1 MVKTVRRDRRAPMD
15 RLGEDKGKKGEA
27 KKNEE
32 RGDTAVRAIDVYK
45 ALIDD
50 LEKKDKATIE
60 AALKEMKKYLT
71 PLDLEEVRDAITE
84 RMPFLKNADVRLSE
98 DKDAVRITILSDGI
112 GRMGLR
118 KLQDIVQDYNPQY
131 TIHAVYP
138 VLHESKFIIEFTLSA

>member
-1 MVKTVRRDRRAPMD
+1 MQRIHT
-15 RLGEDKGKKGEA
+15 
-27 KKNEE
+27 
-32 RGDTAVRAIDVYK
+32 
-45 ALIDD
+45 
-50 LEKKDKATIE
+50 
-60 AALKEMKKYLT
+60 
-71 PLDLEEVRDAITE
+71 LDELRDAITE